1 MTSAKPKPPLIPG
14 ETRAY
19 PVLPLRD
26 IVVFPH
32 MIVPLFVGREKSIKA
47 LEEVMRSDTFIL
59 LATQKNA
66 SDDDPATG
74 AIFEIGT
81 LASVLQLLK
90 LPDGTVKVL
99 VEGAAR
105 AKVERYTDRAE
116 YYEADA
122 VVLANSSGE
131 QVEAEALARSVINE
145 FENYVKLN
153 KKVSPE
159 VVGVVQQIEDYAKL
173 ADTVASHLA
182 VKIPDKQV
190 ILETPSVTERL
201 EKVLGL
207 MESEISVLQVE
218 KRIRTRVK
226 RQMEKT
232 QREYYLNEQMKAIQ
246 KELGDEEGK
255 DELAEIEDKIKKTK
269 LSKEARE
276 KATHELK
283 KLRQMSPMSAEAT
296 VVRNY
301 LDWLLSIPW
310 NKKSKV
316 KKDLVLAQ
324 EILDADH
331 FGLEKVKERIV
342 EYLAVQQRANKLSG
356 PILCLVGP
364 PGVGKTSLGK
374 SIARATGRDFVRVSL
389 GGVRDEAEIRGHRRT
404 YIGSMPGKVIQS
416 MRKAKSSNPLFL
428 LDEVDKMGADFRGD
442 PSSALLEVLDPE
454 QNHTFNDHY
463 LEVDYDLSNV
473 MFITTANT
481 LNIPPPLMDRMEII
495 RIAGYTEDEK
505 VEIARKHLIP
515 HAVAKHGLDLKEWSI
530 DDEALLLLI
539 RRYTREAG
547 VRNLERELSTLIRKA
562 VKELTLTKKKSITVE
577 AKTVS
582 DYLGVPKYRYGE
594 VEDEDQVGVVTGLAW
609 TDVGGEL
616 LTIEA
621 AMMPGKGK
629 MTVTGNLR
637 DVMKESISAAA
648 SYVRMRAV
656 AFGIEPPRFDKKD
669 IHVHVP
675 EGATPKDGPSAGVAM
690 VTAIV
695 SVMTGIPVRRDVAM
709 TGEITLRGRV
719 LPIGGLK
726 EKLLAASR
734 GGMKTVL
741 IPEENAKD
749 LVEISE
755 SIKKGLEIIPV
766 SRMDEVLARAL
777 TRKPEPIEWDEEKA
791 KPTET
796 SVTTEPAVETELFG
810 AHGALI
816 GFPLRDQPNWTAAPR
831 GAAVFVWPPC
841 SCFVLDIVQNKERT
855 WFCCR
860 SELRVI
866 CSFQTRQFVL
876 ADTPTHE
883 VRRPAKLS
891 RRDV

>member
-1 MTSAKPKPPLIPG
+1 MTASKPRPSLSPG

-32 MIVPLFVGREKSIKA
+32 MIVPLFVGREKSIRA
-47 LEEVMRSDTFIL
+47 LEEVMKSDTFIL

-74 AIFEIGT
+74 AIYQVGT

-99 VEGAAR
+99 VEGAER
-105 AKVERYTDRAE
+105 AKITKYSERTE

-122 VVLANSSGE
+122 VMLPDTVGE
-131 QVEAEALARSVINE
+131 RVEAEALARSVVTE
-145 FENYVKLN
+145 FEGYVKLN

-159 VVGVVQQIEDYAKL
+159 VVGVVQQIEDYGKL

-182 VKIPDKQV
+182 VKIPDKQG
-190 ILETPSVTERL
+190 ILETTSVADRL

-246 KELGDEEGK
+246 KELGDEDGR
-255 DELAEIEDKIKKTK
+255 DELAEIEEKIKKTK

-276 KATHELK
+276 KANHELK

-310 NKKSKV
+310 GKKTKV
-316 KKDLVLAQ
+316 KKDLNHAEQ
-324 EILDADH
+324 ILDSDH
-331 FGLEKVKERIV
+331 YGLDKVKERIV
-342 EYLAVQQRANKLSG
+342 EYLAVQSRANKLTG

-364 PGVGKTSLGK
+364 PGVGKTSLGR
-374 SIARATGRDFVRVSL
+374 SIAKATGREFVRVSL

-428 LDEVDKMGADFRGD
+428 LDEIDKMGADFRGD

-454 QNHTFNDHY
+454 QNQSFNDHY

-505 VEIARKHLIP
+505 VEIAERHLIP
-515 HAVAKHGLDLKEWSI
+515 NAVSKHGLDKKEWSI
-530 DDEALLLLI
+530 DKDGLKTLI

-547 VRNLERELSTLIRKA
+547 VRNLEREISTLARKA
-562 VKELTLTKKKSITVE
+562 VKELMTSKKVKSVKVTDANI
-577 AKTVS
+577 S
-582 DYLGVPKYRYGE
+582 DYLGVAKFRYGE
-594 VEDEDQVGVVTGLAW
+594 VEAEDQIGVVTGLAW

-616 LTIEA
+616 LTIEG
-621 AMMPGKGK
+621 AMMPGRGK

-648 SYVRMRAV
+648 SYVRSRAIG
-656 AFGIEPPRFDKKD
+656 FGIEPPQFDKRD

-690 VTAIV
+690 ITAIV
-695 SVMTGIPVRRDVAM
+695 SVMTGIPVRRDLAM

-726 EKLLAASR
+726 EKLLAALR
-734 GGMKTVL
+734 GGIKTVL

-749 LVEISE
+749 LADIPDSVKS
-755 SIKKGLEIIPV
+755 GMEIIPV
-766 SRMDEVLARAL
+766 SRMDEVIARAL
-777 TRKPEPIEWDEEKA
+777 VRKPEAIEWDESA
-791 KPTET
+791 VKPADRP
-796 SVTTEPAVETELFG
+796 EPIPEDEPTVI
-810 AHGALI
+810 AH
-816 GFPLRDQPNWTAAPR
+816 
-831 GAAVFVWPPC
+831 
-841 SCFVLDIVQNKERT
+841 
-855 WFCCR
+855 
-860 SELRVI
+860 
-866 CSFQTRQFVL
+866 
-876 ADTPTHE
+876 
-883 VRRPAKLS
+883 
-891 RRDV
+891 

>member
-1 MTSAKPKPPLIPG
+1 MTTAKPRPLLAPG
-14 ETRAY
+14 ETRTY
-19 PVLPLRD
+19 PVLPLRE

-32 MIVPLFVGREKSIKA
+32 VIAPLFVGRKKSILA

-59 LATQKNA
+59 LAAQKNA
-66 SDDDPATG
+66 SDDDPATE
-74 AIFEIGT
+74 AIYEIGT

-99 VEGAAR
+99 VEGAQR
-105 AKVERYTDRAE
+105 AKVVKYTDRSE
-116 YYEADA
+116 YYEAEA
-122 VVLANSSGE
+122 VALGDTIGE
-131 QVEAEALARSVINE
+131 CVEVKALARSVTNE
-145 FENYVKLN
+145 FESYVKLN
-153 KKVSPE
+153 KRVPPE
-159 VVGVVQQIEDYAKL
+159 LVGVVQQIEDYAKL

-182 VKIPDKQV
+182 VKIPDKQL
-190 ILETPSVTERL
+190 ILETTAVTERL

-207 MESEISVLQVE
+207 IDSEISVQQVE

-232 QREYYLNEQMKAIQ
+232 QREFFLNEQMKAIQ

-283 KLRQMSPMSAEAT
+283 KLRQMSPMSAEST

-310 NKKSKV
+310 AKHSKI
-316 KKDLVLAQ
+316 KKDLKLAQ
-324 EILDADH
+324 EVLDNDH

-342 EYLAVQQRANKLSG
+342 EYLAVQQRANKLTG

-364 PGVGKTSLGK
+364 AGVGKTSLGR
-374 SIARATGRDFVRVSL
+374 SIARATGRNFVRFSL
-389 GGVRDEAEIRGHRRT
+389 GGVHDEAEIRGHRRT
-404 YIGSMPGKVIQS
+404 YIGSMPGKIIQS
-416 MRKAKSSNPLFL
+416 MRKAKTSNPLFL

-463 LEVDYDLSNV
+463 LEVDYDLSHV

-505 VEIARKHLIP
+505 LEIARKHLIP
-515 HAVAKHGLDLKEWSI
+515 HATAKHGLDSKEWAI
-530 DDEALLLLI
+530 DDEALLTII

-562 VKELTLTKKKSITVE
+562 VKELILSEKKSVK
-577 AKTVS
+577 AS
-582 DYLGVPKYRYGE
+582 ADNLADYLGVPKFRYGE
-594 VEDEDQVGVVTGLAW
+594 VEDKDQIGIVTGLAW

-621 AMMPGKGK
+621 AMMPGKGR

-648 SYVRMRAV
+648 SYVRSRAV
-656 AFGIEPPRFDKKD
+656 AFGIKPPLFDQRD

-690 VTAIV
+690 ATAIV
-695 SVMTGIPVRRDVAM
+695 SVMTGIPARRDVAM

-719 LPIGGLK
+719 WPIAGLK
-726 EKLLAASR
+726 EKLLAALR
-734 GGMKTVL
+734 GGIKTVL

-749 LVEISE
+749 LMEISE
-755 SIKKGLEIIPV
+755 SIKKGLEILPV
-766 SRMDEVLARAL
+766 SRMDEVLARAM
-777 TRKPEPIEWDEEKA
+777 TRKPEPIEWDE
-791 KPTET
+791 
-796 SVTTEPAVETELFG
+796 TT
-810 AHGALI
+810 
-816 GFPLRDQPNWTAAPR
+816 TAA
-831 GAAVFVWPPC
+831 A
-841 SCFVLDIVQNKERT
+841 
-855 WFCCR
+855 
-860 SELRVI
+860 SE
-866 CSFQTRQFVL
+866 
-876 ADTPTHE
+876 ATPVDEEASTLTAH
-883 VRRPAKLS
+883 
-891 RRDV
+891 

>member
-1 MTSAKPKPPLIPG
+1 MTSAKPRPPLIPG
-14 ETRAY
+14 EVRAY

-59 LATQKNA
+59 LATQRNA
-66 SDDDPATG
+66 SDDDPATDS
-74 AIFEIGT
+74 IYETGT

-105 AKVERYTDRAE
+105 AQVKGYTDRSE
-116 YYEADA
+116 YFEAKA
-122 VVLANSSGE
+122 VVLGDDSGE
-131 QVEAEALARSVINE
+131 QVEAEALARSVVNE

-218 KRIRTRVK
+218 KRIRARVK

-232 QREYYLNEQMKAIQ
+232 QREYFLNEQMKAIQ
-246 KELGDEEGK
+246 KEIGDEEGT

-283 KLRQMSPMSAEAT
+283 KLRQMSPMSAEST

-310 NKKSKV
+310 AKRSKI
-316 KKDLVLAQ
+316 KKDLKLAQ
-324 EILDADH
+324 EVLDNDH
-331 FGLEKVKERIV
+331 YGLDKVKERIV
-342 EYLAVQQRANKLSG
+342 EYLAVQQRANKLTG

-364 PGVGKTSLGK
+364 AGVGKTSLGK
-374 SIARATGRDFVRVSL
+374 SIARATGRAFVRFSL
-389 GGVRDEAEIRGHRRT
+389 GGVHDEAEIRGHRRT
-404 YIGSMPGKVIQS
+404 YIGSMPGKIIQS
-416 MRKAKSSNPLFL
+416 MRKAKTSNPLFL
-428 LDEVDKMGADFRGD
+428 LDEVDKMGSDFRGD

-515 HAVAKHGLDLKEWSI
+515 HAITKHGLDSKEWAI
-530 DDEALLLLI
+530 DDEALLTII

-562 VKELTLTKKKSITVE
+562 VKELIMSQKKSVKVE
-577 AKTVS
+577 ANNLT

-594 VEDEDQVGVVTGLAW
+594 VEDKDQIGIVTGLAW

-621 AMMPGKGK
+621 AMMQGKGR

-637 DVMKESISAAA
+637 NVMKESISAAA

-656 AFGIEPPRFDKKD
+656 AFGIEPPLFDKRD

-690 VTAIV
+690 ATAIV
-695 SVMTGIPVRRDVAM
+695 SVMTGIPVRRDLAM

-719 LPIGGLK
+719 WPIAGLK
-726 EKLLAASR
+726 EKLLAALR
-734 GGMKTVL
+734 GGIKTVL
-741 IPEENAKD
+741 IPEDNAKD

-755 SIKKGLEIIPV
+755 SIKSGLEIVPV

-777 TRKPEPIEWDEEKA
+777 TRKPEPIEWDE
-791 KPTET
+791 
-796 SVTTEPAVETELFG
+796 TTT
-810 AHGALI
+810 
-816 GFPLRDQPNWTAAPR
+816 TAA
-831 GAAVFVWPPC
+831 AVPEEAPVEEEA
-841 SCFVLDIVQNKERT
+841 STLT
-855 WFCCR
+855 
-860 SELRVI
+860 
-866 CSFQTRQFVL
+866 
-876 ADTPTHE
+876 AH
-883 VRRPAKLS
+883 
-891 RRDV
+891 